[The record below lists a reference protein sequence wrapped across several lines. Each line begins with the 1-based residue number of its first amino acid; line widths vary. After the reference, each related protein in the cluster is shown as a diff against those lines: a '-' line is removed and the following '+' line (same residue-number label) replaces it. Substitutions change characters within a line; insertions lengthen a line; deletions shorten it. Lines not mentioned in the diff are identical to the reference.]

1 MACIFLREDR
11 RDMVAR
17 YHFATRFKGDKMQM
31 IDHWIDSLGSFHLKE
46 IDVLRKDKRFFF

>member
-1 MACIFLREDR
+1 M
-11 RDMVAR
+11 AR

-46 IDVLRKDKRFFF
+46 IDVPLRAIFSENINTQG